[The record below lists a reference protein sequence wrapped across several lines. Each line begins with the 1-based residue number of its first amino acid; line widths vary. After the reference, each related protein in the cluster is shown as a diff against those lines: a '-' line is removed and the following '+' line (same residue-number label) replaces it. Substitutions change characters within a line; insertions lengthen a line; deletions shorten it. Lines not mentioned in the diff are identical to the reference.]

1 MTSPFQLV
9 EPAALARPSGFSHG
23 LVGPAGGRVL
33 FVAGQTAPGATG
45 RSAAG
50 LFVAQFDAALGRV
63 LEVVAAAGGRPEHI
77 GRMTVYVTDM
87 AAYHASRADLT
98 PVWRTRMG
106 RHYPAMAVVGVT
118 ALADPDAVVEI
129 EATAVLP

>member
-1 MTSPFQLV
+1 MASPFQTV
-9 EPAALARPSGFSHG
+9 EPASLGRPSGFSHG
-23 LVGPAGGRVL
+23 RLGPAGGRVL
-33 FVAGQTAPGATG
+33 FVAGQTAPGITG
-45 RSAAG
+45 SSEAG

-63 LEVVAAAGGRPEHI
+63 LEVVATAGGGAEHI

-87 AAYHASRADLT
+87 AAYRRSRTHLA

-106 RHYPAMAVVGVT
+106 RHYPAMSVVGVT
-118 ALADPDAVVEI
+118 ALVERDAVVEI